1 MKAASEKPA
10 KPTASAKSANPAPER
25 TPAPTPTPTPTPE
38 EAPVPTP
45 AGRGLTPRSLQRLQG
60 AAGNAAVSRLVA
72 QRYAA
77 PLKPPPSQ
85 APGMRRVNAD
95 IAAKKQKLARH
106 KAATAESRSA
116 QGAAKAPPDDKQAQG
131 KAANA
136 EKMNAA
142 EPGEFDKAAFIAAVN
157 DAIDAQAPKNLDE
170 ADKFADS
177 GKADE
182 IKGAVDGKVTE
193 GKESSAQDIE
203 TTTTAAPDTSQAK
216 EKQVT
221 PMTPDQPPANPGAPD
236 AADAVPQQ
244 QPPEVTDFSEGPR
257 RTDQQMAEADVTEE
271 QLARSNEP
279 QFTEALGEKRKA
291 EQHSAT
297 APGQARVAEKQQ
309 LATAKAGAAA
319 AGATAMAALTAKRGA
334 AGREVDGGKGET
346 KSKDE
351 QRREEV
357 TAKLQRVFD
366 ATQRDVKEILDG
378 LDGKVDQRFEEGE
391 KKARDAFNTDQKRRM
406 KEYKDKRYGGFFGP
420 AKWAK
425 DKLMGM
431 PEEANQLFQES
442 RKLYVRL
449 MQGVISSIADM
460 IGRELGRAKARIT
473 RGRTDLKAE
482 VDKLPADLRQF
493 GEEAAQDFAAEFDD
507 LEAEVNDKSQELVQS
522 LAQKYTQALNA
533 VDEEIKKLQEANKGL
548 VQKAVDAVVSVV
560 QTIKELKD
568 LLMGVLAK
576 AASAITK
583 IIKDP
588 IGFLGNLV
596 RSVGAGLQQFV
607 SNIATHLQSGLVSW
621 LLGTSV
627 KAGIEIPARFDLKGI
642 IQIIASLLGLTWA
655 NIRARITRKGVPD
668 QAMTEVE
675 QSVPVAKALATEGPA
690 GATKEIQAEVGD
702 VKSTILEELKSYL
715 IPTVI
720 VAGITWIL
728 SLLNPASAFIRAVKA
743 IIDIVTF
750 IVTQGAQIVEFV
762 NAVLDAVIAI
772 ANGGSAGVPK
782 TIETALAA
790 SIPLLIGLLASLL
803 GIGSLANKIRQAFQ
817 KASRPVNRAIDKI
830 VDFIARKG
838 RGLRQKLKNKVRGGD
853 DSPAGKQQRL
863 DRAMAAAVGA
873 MARFRGRPVGR
884 TVLHPL
890 LAGIRRRYGLKELTP
905 VPDGRHWSVR
915 GRINPAKQRQTE
927 APVASQDEG
936 QDAQGPGKEQTEFIE
951 EIPVALPP
959 YGLELSEKI
968 SERWWADQLGPT
980 GAWDSAGVLSGFAAD
995 AEARL
1000 KTDKTKQSLKGY
1012 FDPKRNGNVTRRE
1025 GPKALGFKQYALHA
1039 LDPQPKH
1046 SVRDAFYEDI
1056 GKAAEELLKNG
1067 AKDEVKKGELKD
1079 KLAKLN
1085 FQTNTQYGRFSSLP
1099 VARREVDQQLKDA
1112 AGGRVVEFLRD
1123 MAERAESKEMTIGRL
1138 RELWN
1143 EKGPGENPHVKWLKA
1158 EFRGA
1163 GGLHE
1168 WIPTNQMMKILDTA
1182 IGQGSTKVAVGW
1194 IELQDKLRSFTT
1206 DVIWEI
1212 RVGEEMTEVESH
1224 DMDAHV
1230 GAFMSYEG
1238 NPVYNGRDQKWHQP
1252 LRDYFDNFIKGRPN
1266 GTPLEYLAVLRGLL
1280 ESGKLMWRGGNAGD
1294 FTERQMNLPVK
1305 AIYKSIH
1312 VSADRTEAKQRVE
1325 PLTVRDLIDEQQA
1338 AYARVLR
1345 NFLEA
1350 EEYIEKWNK
1359 SA

>member
-10 KPTASAKSANPAPER
+10 KPTASARSASPAPER
-25 TPAPTPTPTPTPE
+25 TPAPTPTPAPSSE
-38 EAPVPTP
+38 ETSVPTP

-77 PLKPPPSQ
+77 PVKPPASQ

-95 IAAKKQKLARH
+95 IAAKKQKLATHR
-106 KAATAESRSA
+106 AATAESRSA

-221 PMTPDQPPANPGAPD
+221 PMTPDQPPADPGAPD

-257 RTDQQMAEADVTEE
+257 RTDQQLAEADVTEE

-279 QFTEALGEKRKA
+279 QFTEALGEKKRA

-297 APGQARVAEKQQ
+297 APGQARAAEKQQ

-351 QRREEV
+351 QKREEV

-366 ATQRDVKEILDG
+366 ATQKDVKEILDG
-378 LDGKVDQRFEEGE
+378 LDGKVDRQFEEGE
-391 KKARDAFNTDQKRRM
+391 KRARDAFNTDQKRRM

-442 RKLYVRL
+442 RRLYVRL

-493 GEEAAQDFAAEFDD
+493 GEEAAQDFAAKFDD
-507 LEAEVNDKSQELVQS
+507 LEAEVDDKSQELVQS

-560 QTIKELKD
+560 RTIKELKD

-702 VKSTILEELKSYL
+702 VKSTILEEVKSYL

-803 GIGSLANKIRQAFQ
+803 GIGGLANKIRQAFQ
-817 KASRPVNRAIDKI
+817 KVSRPVNRAIDRIAARIAQAGRRIWSRIKQTGRRPGDEKRRHQPRETEKRSETVRKQVEEELRKVLPPGVDPESVDSRLRGVYRKYSRRGLHGLRLVPDRGNPLSFVVLVSASSYKEGHSGEAQKELESNAFDEFLKLNPKAQKVYEEYEKARQEMLETTQIQVDNLRLKTRDGQNGEEKVHGKDTPTTATGILTIGSGKEYKMGEFPSRAAKAAEKNGENHSEAQLLRFMFDRWTVYTHDDPGGGSAHLELNVTRTPCFEFCTPKI
-830 VDFIARKG
+830 VDARSGKDSMDG
-838 RGLRQKLKNKVRGGD
+838 KNL
-853 DSPAGKQQRL
+853 PAGWTLDITVNAMSVYHGARENKKGEMYGGRKKSIEALKSLVKAGVRL
-863 DRAMAAAVGA
+863 GMWTPGSESLITAWASGELKMYPKDGGVMSPPTRDELREANIKLYRV
-873 MARFRGRPVGR
+873 
-884 TVLHPL
+884 
-890 LAGIRRRYGLKELTP
+890 LKELIY
-905 VPDGRHWSVR
+905 VPN
-915 GRINPAKQRQTE
+915 II
-927 APVASQDEG
+927 G
-936 QDAQGPGKEQTEFIE
+936 QDAYDAMLVEVPSSGGGKR
-951 EIPVALPP
+951 
-959 YGLELSEKI
+959 K
-968 SERWWADQLGPT
+968 
-980 GAWDSAGVLSGFAAD
+980 
-995 AEARL
+995 
-1000 KTDKTKQSLKGY
+1000 
-1012 FDPKRNGNVTRRE
+1012 
-1025 GPKALGFKQYALHA
+1025 
-1039 LDPQPKH
+1039 
-1046 SVRDAFYEDI
+1046 
-1056 GKAAEELLKNG
+1056 LLK
-1067 AKDEVKKGELKD
+1067 VP
-1079 KLAKLN
+1079 
-1085 FQTNTQYGRFSSLP
+1085 F
-1099 VARREVDQQLKDA
+1099 AR
-1112 AGGRVVEFLRD
+1112 
-1123 MAERAESKEMTIGRL
+1123 
-1138 RELWN
+1138 
-1143 EKGPGENPHVKWLKA
+1143 
-1158 EFRGA
+1158 
-1163 GGLHE
+1163 
-1168 WIPTNQMMKILDTA
+1168 
-1182 IGQGSTKVAVGW
+1182 
-1194 IELQDKLRSFTT
+1194 
-1206 DVIWEI
+1206 
-1212 RVGEEMTEVESH
+1212 
-1224 DMDAHV
+1224 
-1230 GAFMSYEG
+1230 
-1238 NPVYNGRDQKWHQP
+1238 
-1252 LRDYFDNFIKGRPN
+1252 
-1266 GTPLEYLAVLRGLL
+1266 
-1280 ESGKLMWRGGNAGD
+1280 
-1294 FTERQMNLPVK
+1294 
-1305 AIYKSIH
+1305 
-1312 VSADRTEAKQRVE
+1312 
-1325 PLTVRDLIDEQQA
+1325 
-1338 AYARVLR
+1338 
-1345 NFLEA
+1345 
-1350 EEYIEKWNK
+1350 
-1359 SA
+1359 

>member
-10 KPTASAKSANPAPER
+10 KPTVSAKSANPAPER
-25 TPAPTPTPTPTPE
+25 TPTPTPTPE
-38 EAPVPTP
+38 EVPVPTP
-45 AGRGLTPRSLQRLQG
+45 AGRGLTPRSLQRLQS

-77 PLKPPPSQ
+77 PVKPPASQ

-95 IAAKKQKLARH
+95 IAAKKQKLATH

-142 EPGEFDKAAFIAAVN
+142 EPGEFDKAAFIAAVD

-221 PMTPDQPPANPGAPD
+221 PMTPDRPPANPGAPD

-279 QFTEALGEKRKA
+279 QFTEALGEKKKA

-297 APGQARVAEKQQ
+297 APGQARAAEKQQ

-351 QRREEV
+351 QKREEV

-366 ATQRDVKEILDG
+366 ATQKDVKEILDG
-378 LDGKVDQRFEEGE
+378 LDVKVDRQFEEGE
-391 KKARDAFNTDQKRRM
+391 KRARDAFNTDQKRRM

-493 GEEAAQDFAAEFDD
+493 GEEAAQDFAAKFDD
-507 LEAEVNDKSQELVQS
+507 LEADVNDKSQELVQS

-596 RSVGAGLQQFV
+596 RSVGAGLQQFA

-772 ANGGSAGVPK
+772 ASGGSAGVPK

-803 GIGSLANKIRQAFQ
+803 GIGGLANKIRQTFQ
-817 KASRPVNRAIDKI
+817 KVSRPVNRAIDKI
-830 VDFIARKG
+830 VDKIAQFGKRVWSKTKKKEQEKKPHG
-838 RGLRQKLKNKVRGGD
+838 QAKEGERDEMVRL
-853 DSPAGKQQRL
+853 PK
-863 DRAMAAAVGA
+863 
-873 MARFRGRPVGR
+873 ARFRNKAGEG
-884 TVLHPL
+884 HL
-890 LAGIRRRYGLKELTP
+890 LAFSENKSGAKLLLHSEPRDVHEFLNDTWPAAIKDIEESSDRELQERAHESAVNRYAEVKTAQSALDNSTGAARQQNLTDLVKKLSRLSDALADHDPSSSAPIPAP
-905 VPDGRHWSVR
+905 VLPPFVDNVRAEKFTAHYINNKSKGTPSSAHDGNLRGWDYVDSASLNKGSNRTAWVKMHLLPDFLGGHATDSNLVPAR
-915 GRINPAKQRQTE
+915 GFTNNPLFLHAAENPAK
-927 APVASQDEG
+927 
-936 QDAQGPGKEQTEFIE
+936 
-951 EIPVALPP
+951 VALR
-959 YGLELSEKI
+959 GGGEKI
-968 SERWWADQLGPT
+968 IWYRIKDLTFYKSPGGEFPDDAFPHSLGVEWGGYERRLGKWEEKGASGSFSDDQDPPT
-980 GAWDSAGVLSGFAAD
+980 V
-995 AEARL
+995 ARL
-1000 KTDKTKQSLKGY
+1000 RINVEGATAVATWLGLPKKSQIAQS
-1012 FDPKRNGNVTRRE
+1012 V
-1025 GPKALGFKQYALHA
+1025 
-1039 LDPQPKH
+1039 
-1046 SVRDAFYEDI
+1046 
-1056 GKAAEELLKNG
+1056 
-1067 AKDEVKKGELKD
+1067 KD
-1079 KLAKLN
+1079 
-1085 FQTNTQYGRFSSLP
+1085 
-1099 VARREVDQQLKDA
+1099 
-1112 AGGRVVEFLRD
+1112 
-1123 MAERAESKEMTIGRL
+1123 
-1138 RELWN
+1138 
-1143 EKGPGENPHVKWLKA
+1143 
-1158 EFRGA
+1158 
-1163 GGLHE
+1163 
-1168 WIPTNQMMKILDTA
+1168 
-1182 IGQGSTKVAVGW
+1182 
-1194 IELQDKLRSFTT
+1194 
-1206 DVIWEI
+1206 
-1212 RVGEEMTEVESH
+1212 
-1224 DMDAHV
+1224 
-1230 GAFMSYEG
+1230 
-1238 NPVYNGRDQKWHQP
+1238 
-1252 LRDYFDNFIKGRPN
+1252 GRP
-1266 GTPLEYLAVLRGLL
+1266 Y
-1280 ESGKLMWRGGNAGD
+1280 AGITD
-1294 FTERQMNLPVK
+1294 
-1305 AIYKSIH
+1305 
-1312 VSADRTEAKQRVE
+1312 
-1325 PLTVRDLIDEQQA
+1325 LTVRFPSLASKFSDLESKGLIRWD
-1338 AYARVLR
+1338 
-1345 NFLEA
+1345 
-1350 EEYIEKWNK
+1350 
-1359 SA
+1359 